1 MKFHIPLTL
10 ESVEILKK
18 KTKNF
23 EKIFRG
29 VKRPKLNEQL
39 KNSDVSLTSSEYLGI
54 CFRTFILAFIVLLLI
69 FTTLFFFFKIGYFY
83 FYGFVLALIFSGF
96 IFFRQ
101 LSYPKIYSLR
111 KERDVE
117 KNLIPA
123 MQDML
128 VQLESGVPVFQI
140 IVNIASSDYGF
151 VSYEFKKA
159 VNQMNSGISQIEA
172 LENLI
177 KRNSSSYFKRVLW
190 QLSNGLKS
198 GSDMSIVIKD
208 SIDNLNKEQAIQIQ
222 SYGSKLNPIV
232 MFYMLMTVILPSLG
246 ITFLTLISSMLNLSA
261 TLVKMMFLGIFVF
274 IVLIQIMFLGMIRS
288 RRPSLI

>member
-1 MKFHIPLTL
+1 MEFHIPLTL

-29 VKRPKLNEQL
+29 AKKTRLGEQL
-39 KNSDVSLTSSEYLGI
+39 KNSDVILTSSEYLGI
-54 CFRTFILAFIVLLLI
+54 CFRAFILAFVVLLLI
-69 FTTLFFFFKIGYFY
+69 FTSLFFFVKIAYFY
-83 FYGFVLALIFSGF
+83 FYGFILALVFSGF
-96 IFFRQ
+96 IFFKQ
-101 LSYPKIYSLR
+101 LSYPRIYSLR
-111 KERDVE
+111 KERDIE

-140 IVNIASSDYGF
+140 IVNIANSDYGF

-177 KRNSSSYFKRVLW
+177 KRNSSAYFKRVLW

-232 MFYMLMTVILPSLG
+232 MFFMLMTVILPSLG
-246 ITFLTLISSMLNLSA
+246 ITFLTLISSMLNLSS